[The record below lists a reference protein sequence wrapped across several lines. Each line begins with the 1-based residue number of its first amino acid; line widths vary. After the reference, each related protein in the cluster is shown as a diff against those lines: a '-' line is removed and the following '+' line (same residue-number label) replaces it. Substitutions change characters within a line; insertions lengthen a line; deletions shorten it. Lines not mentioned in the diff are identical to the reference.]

1 MSRNSLNTF
10 NRRNRFNLSKSNLL
24 TCDMGYLVPVYWE
37 EVLPGD
43 VFKMT
48 PTVVAR
54 MMPMLAPM
62 MSRVDIRLHFFHV
75 PLRLLFDDW
84 EKFRTGGK
92 QNNDTTVAPY
102 ITIPEG
108 GFAEGTLADYLGI
121 PTGVGDGEQVSAL
134 PFRAY
139 AKIYNEWWRPENLED
154 EVALSTA
161 AGSDSTTNT
170 TLLKANW
177 AHDYYTDGLPWPQR
191 GDPVYLPLG
200 TSAPVVGNG
209 TAITYTDGSHGIS
222 MRNHTIGPVGSGS
235 YITSTGFYQSSGAQ
249 DDGTDVSSSA
259 VYDSTDKAIGLTN
272 QATRSG
278 MIADLRNATSITVDA
293 LRASI
298 QIQQAAYL
306 AARAGYRYIE
316 YIKAFFGVQAS
327 DYRLQRSEYLGGLK
341 VPFMI
346 SEVLQTSETNDTP
359 QGNMSGHGVTA
370 GTKRAF
376 VKGFEED
383 GIVMAL
389 LSIVPKT
396 GYFQG
401 LRRGFSRKTR
411 YDYLNP
417 VFAHLGERLVLN
429 KELYLQATSVVDSSG
444 NVVNDKGFSYMP
456 QYDEYRKS
464 YSECH
469 GQFRS
474 SLKYWHLYR
483 EFGELP
489 TLTTQFIK
497 CNPSK
502 RIFAVTDESV
512 NSVMVNLHFDVKAI
526 RPLPKFGNPGLM
538 DHY

>member
-1 MSRNSLNTF
+1 MRNSLNTF
-10 NRRNRFNLSKSNLL
+10 NKRNRFNLSKSNLL

-62 MSRVDIRLHFFHV
+62 MSKVDVRLHFFHV
-75 PLRLLFDDW
+75 PNRLLMDDW

-92 QNNDTTVAPY
+92 NNNDTTVAPY
-102 ITIPEG
+102 VTIPSG
-108 GFAEGTLADYLGI
+108 GFSEGSLADYLGI

-139 AKIYNEWWRPENLED
+139 ARIYNEWWRPENLEN
-154 EVALSTA
+154 EVGFSTA
-161 AGSDSTTNT
+161 AGSDVTTNQ

-177 AHDYYTDGLPWPQR
+177 AHDYFTDGLPWPQR
-191 GDPVYLPLG
+191 GNPVYLPIG
-200 TSAPVVGNG
+200 TSAPVVTANADVTRLNALYSDGG
-209 TAITYTDGSHGIS
+209 TKFNTSLSFNSARAVVANS
-222 MRNHTIGPVGSGS
+222 VGEVAAAANLP
-235 YITSTGFYQSSGAQ
+235 TNLKA
-249 DDGTDVSSSA
+249 DLSSA
-259 VYDSTDKAIGLTN
+259 TAV
-272 QATRSG
+272 
-278 MIADLRNATSITVDA
+278 TVDA
-293 LRASI
+293 LRTSI

-327 DYRLQRSEYLGGLK
+327 DYRLQRSEYLGGYK
-341 VPFMI
+341 VPFMV

-370 GTKRAF
+370 GSKRVF

-383 GIVMAL
+383 GIVMCL
-389 LSIVPKT
+389 LSIVPKS

-429 KELYLQATSVVDSSG
+429 KELYLQATSVVDANG
-444 NVVNDKGFSYMP
+444 NPVNDSGFSYMP
-456 QYDEYRKS
+456 QYEEYRKA

-474 SLKYWHLYR
+474 SLKYWHLMR
-483 EFGELP
+483 EFGSLP
-489 TLTTQFIK
+489 TLSTNFIK

-502 RIFAVTDESV
+502 RIFAVTDSSV
-512 NSVMVNLHFDVKAI
+512 HSVMVNCHFDVKAI